1 MNNPII
7 QTDLADILTEIR
19 NDQKKLLE
27 KVNQLEIGQTA
38 INGHLTNLDSKL
50 SGKIEA
56 LDVKLSGQ
64 IKSVDEKLSG
74 KIDVL
79 DRKIV
84 GQKDVAAKTSARL
97 EKRIGNQEFSNRIGL
112 RRRTL

>member
-50 SGKIEA
+50 SGKI
-56 LDVKLSGQ
+56 
-64 IKSVDEKLSG
+64 
-74 KIDVL
+74 DVL